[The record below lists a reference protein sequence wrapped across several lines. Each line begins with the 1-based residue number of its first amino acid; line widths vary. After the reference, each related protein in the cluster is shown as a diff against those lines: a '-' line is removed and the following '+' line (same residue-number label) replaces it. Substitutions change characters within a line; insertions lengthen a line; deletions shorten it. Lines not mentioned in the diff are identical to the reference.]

1 MKKQTGKK
9 TLYVHI
15 GMAKTGTTALQS
27 FLWDNRVLL
36 REKGYCYPDMRC
48 AYPNTSLVNE
58 RRNGHFLINDVRV
71 DGSLE
76 HREADEAMYCT
87 GIEEVVR
94 LFKTC
99 DNIVLSDESIWAST
113 YKQRENLWEELREDG
128 KKYGFEVKII
138 VYLRR
143 QDQYMISL
151 YRQKIARRKNNGSQ
165 KTWEDFI
172 SNISGV
178 RQLNYFKKLECMRKV
193 LGKEALIVCRYERGG
208 FFEGSLY
215 ADFLHRIG
223 LELTDEYE
231 ITEQRTNKS
240 LLGNTVEMKRI
251 LNELPDFN
259 SDDDFVMREILYA
272 GGEISKRQVGAEL
285 FSKQEAESF
294 LKKYEKSNESV
305 ARTYFGDGRP
315 LFDNTVED
323 LPKYDRNNPY
333 MVEDVLRFA
342 AIGLKYLRMEQAELK
357 KQIWQLEKQVAEHRK
372 EAGSVRKELYAT
384 RDKLHHPIRALAS
397 RLSR

>member
-1 MKKQTGKK
+1 
-9 TLYVHI
+9 
-15 GMAKTGTTALQS
+15 
-27 FLWDNRVLL
+27 
-36 REKGYCYPDMRC
+36 
-48 AYPNTSLVNE
+48 
-58 RRNGHFLINDVRV
+58 
-71 DGSLE
+71 
-76 HREADEAMYCT
+76 
-87 GIEEVVR
+87 
-94 LFKTC
+94 
-99 DNIVLSDESIWAST
+99 
-113 YKQRENLWEELREDG
+113 
-128 KKYGFEVKII
+128 
-138 VYLRR
+138 
-143 QDQYMISL
+143 
-151 YRQKIARRKNNGSQ
+151 
-165 KTWEDFI
+165 
-172 SNISGV
+172 
-178 RQLNYFKKLECMRKV
+178 
-193 LGKEALIVCRYERGG
+193 
-208 FFEGSLY
+208 
-215 ADFLHRIG
+215 
-223 LELTDEYE
+223 
-231 ITEQRTNKS
+231 
-240 LLGNTVEMKRI
+240 
-251 LNELPDFN
+251 
-259 SDDDFVMREILYA
+259 MREILYA